1 MRALAGIVTPATAEL
16 HDVVVAATSCFSS
29 TMGASVTVGDE
40 SVDSDSDSDADADAD
55 ADAEAEAGIW
65 VEESS
70 DEEASTCVLAAGR
83 TEVGKLYGVFP
94 DVLVLAAAPAT
105 YVLVLELVGSGT
117 PHSVAG
123 KLLGS
128 WM

>member
-29 TMGASVTVGDE
+29 TMGVSVTVGDE
-40 SVDSDSDSDADADAD
+40 SVDSDSDSDSDADADAD
-55 ADAEAEAGIW
+55 ADAEAEAGIS

-105 YVLVLELVGSGT
+105 
-117 PHSVAG
+117 
-123 KLLGS
+123 
-128 WM
+128 